1 MVEIHKSLHEFVQVG
16 SYLPDHLWLR
26 AIARCK
32 AVLMPFSTEA
42 VVFDAR
48 TAKIVGLAVEVGL
61 PHDDHRV
68 HRGRGS
74 HTRYQTKRCCR
85 GSRRALGHVMS
96 RPNRKT
102 TGQSLEIV
110 ILWLR
115 VEIHETV
122 SGTAAQDQ
130 HLRSRISSRITPR
143 ASTKLPQSMKFAR
156 CDGTACFDIHLSI
169 HTRMVAAVHSTLRGP
184 LPQRL
189 NQGRSSLK
197 SRRNHYHQWITR
209 MIPCRQERKRS
220 AACSRR
226 FEMPPPMCLRA
237 FRSTGRP
244 EAKEA
249 HMFVKHGAFGVS
261 CRP

>member
-1 MVEIHKSLHEFVQVG
+1 
-16 SYLPDHLWLR
+16 
-26 AIARCK
+26 
-32 AVLMPFSTEA
+32 MPFSTEA

-61 PHDDHRV
+61 PHEDHRV

-85 GSRRALGHVMS
+85 GFRRALGHVMS

-102 TGQSLEIV
+102 TGQIPENV
-110 ILWLR
+110 ILWLG

-130 HLRSRISSRITPR
+130 HLRSRMSSRITPR
-143 ASTKLPQSMKFAR
+143 ASTMLPQSVNFAR

-184 LPQRL
+184 LPQWL

-197 SRRNHYHQWITR
+197 SRRIHLAPVDNTHDFLPTR
-209 MIPCRQERKRS
+209 AQKI
-220 AACSRR
+220 RR
-226 FEMPPPMCLRA
+226 MLASIRNASSDVPLGVQIDRPA
-237 FRSTGRP
+237 GSKGSSHFR
-244 EAKEA
+244 
-249 HMFVKHGAFGVS
+249 
-261 CRP
+261 